1 MSLFDVTWDI
11 LKYPLI
17 VSLLIASIMLLVMLI
32 SIYLYKINKKYY
44 PNFSIFLSL
53 EMLGMNLALYSY
65 FLSFNILNLLLISAS
80 FMFGGIFIFFKEF
93 KKSAILSLIFSIILT
108 ISEVAMGSLI
118 YVIYFRNSINFIDS
132 IGSPWFVY
140 VMFIEMV
147 YSLIISFKM
156 LDKIRKQYF
165 LIFILLMPLFP
176 NLYIQFH
183 TIIWMTSLIMI
194 IATVMI
200 FDTLYR
206 NRSKKGS
213 EIFLSLEMMGIFT
226 IMMGGEFYYFLTG
239 SWNIYF
245 LSMAIGMI
253 WFLYRIF
260 QEPTRKGN
268 YLTSSSISL
277 TLVVMTF
284 IMEWFMG
291 AVLEFNNGQFGTGLA
306 GFVNSLSLGWISS
319 FNPISVL
326 FDLVS
331 VIVTVTASV
340 WFLIMMGLEMGFLAF
355 RKIIDSRVRENKVR
369 LGLMISAYAIYSVY
383 IPSFSPLSSRLEY
396 IPYMWSM
403 GIGTNGPVTSSVLIA
418 LIGTYIISAILS
430 FLFGSRQVCSVT
442 CTAPLMYQ
450 GTFYDSLKK
459 FNRTTKIGR
468 KTLTSKIKGWFKFVV
483 IFVNIIVLATAIISF
498 LDYKGNLNWYIYGN
512 DPSVVVYA
520 FMFNFVWYLGFVMSP
535 FMGTYACVNQGW
547 CYWGTFNQAIGRLG
561 FFRLKVRDTNA
572 CLNCK
577 TVDCANA
584 CPVGITDMRGSF
596 ISKGEFKSFK
606 CIGVGDCVEAC
617 PYDNIFF
624 YDVRHA
630 IKNKFQKNSS

>member
-1 MSLFDVTWDI
+1 MIIRD
-11 LKYPLI
+11 PLV
-17 VSLLIASIMLLVMLI
+17 VSLLIASAMLLVMFI

-53 EMLGMNLALYSY
+53 EMLGMNLAFYNYVIS
-65 FLSFNILNLLLISAS
+65 SNILHLLLISAA
-80 FMFGGIFIFFKEF
+80 FMFGGIFLFFKEF
-93 KKSAILSLIFSIILT
+93 KKNVILSLIFSIILT
-108 ISEVAMGSLI
+108 LSEVSMGSLI
-118 YVIYFRNSINFIDS
+118 HAIYFGNPVNFIDS
-132 IGSPWFVY
+132 VGSPWFVY
-140 VMFIEMV
+140 VMFIEMI
-147 YSLIISFKM
+147 YSLIISFKI
-156 LDKIRKQYF
+156 LDKIRRQFF

-176 NLYIQFH
+176 NLYSQFH
-183 TIIWMTSLIMI
+183 IIIWISSLIMI
-194 IATVMI
+194 VATVMI

-206 NRSKKGS
+206 NRGRKGS

-226 IMMGGEFYYFLTG
+226 MMMGGEFYYFLTG
-239 SWNIYF
+239 SWTTYF
-245 LSMAIGMI
+245 VSMAMGMI

-260 QEPTRKGN
+260 QEPTMKGN
-268 YLTSSSISL
+268 YLTSSRISL
-277 TLVVMTF
+277 ILVVMTF
-284 IMEWFMG
+284 VMEWFMG
-291 AVLEFNNGQFGTGLA
+291 AVLEFNNGQFGTGLT
-306 GFVNSLSLGWISS
+306 GFLSSLSLGWVNSY
-319 FNPISVL
+319 NPISVL
-326 FDLVS
+326 FDIIS

-355 RKIIDSRVRENKVR
+355 RKIIDSKVKENRVR
-369 LGLMISAYAIYSVY
+369 LGLMISAYAIYSVF
-383 IPSFSPLSSRLEY
+383 IPSFSPLSSNLKY

-418 LIGTYIISAILS
+418 LVGTYIISAILS
-430 FLFGSRQVCSVT
+430 FLFGARQLCSVT

-468 KTLTSKIKGWFKFVV
+468 KTLTSKIKGWFKFIVL
-483 IFVNIIVLATAIISF
+483 FVNIIVLAAAIISF
-498 LDYKGNLNWYIYGN
+498 LDYKGDLNWYVYGN
-512 DPSVVVYA
+512 DPSVLAYA
-520 FMFNFVWYLGFVMSP
+520 LMFNLVWYLGFVMSP

-561 FFRLKVRDTNA
+561 FFRLRVRDTNA

-584 CPVGITDMRGSF
+584 CPVGITDMRSSF

-630 IKNKFQKNSS
+630 IKDKFRKKSS